1 MIVLLQKTND
11 IVTER
16 IVAQKRLESRSEGSY
31 ASENRKHGAGMADGI
46 GDIELFCAVAE
57 AGGISAGA
65 RQLESSPPAVSRGFS
80 ALEARLGVR
89 LAERS
94 ARRFRLTDEGKLYY
108 KHCQGI
114 VRELRD
120 AEAEVSA
127 RGETARGLLKVGAPM
142 EFGRRRVAPLLAQ
155 FAAKHPELEVHLVLS
170 DAGLEIG
177 QDGLDVA
184 LRVDRPDDQAI
195 ITRKLASARRVLCA
209 APSYLAARETPN
221 SPVDL
226 ASHECLRLARR
237 HRLHDRW
244 RFHTENGVEEI
255 KVTGHLS
262 SSSGDV
268 LHGWALQ
275 GHGLSLE
282 ALWDVTEDLRS
293 GHLIECLA
301 DCRWENI
308 ELFATFLPGQP
319 VPPRI
324 RLFVD
329 FMVSMLVS

>member
-1 MIVLLQKTND
+1 
-11 IVTER
+11 
-16 IVAQKRLESRSEGSY
+16 
-31 ASENRKHGAGMADGI
+31 MAHGI
-46 GDIELFCAVAE
+46 GDIELFCAVVE

-65 RQLESSPPAVSRGFS
+65 RALDSSPPAVSRRLS
-80 ALEARLGVR
+80 ALEARLGVQ

-94 ARRFRLTDEGKLYY
+94 ARRFRLTDEGILYHD
-108 KHCQGI
+108 HCRGI
-114 VRELRD
+114 LTALRD

-142 EFGRRRVAPLLAQ
+142 EFGRRRVAPLLAE
-155 FAAKHPELEVHLVLS
+155 FAAQHAKLEVHLVLS
-170 DAGLEIG
+170 DAGLEVG

-184 LRVDRPDDQAI
+184 LRVDRPDDLSI
-195 ITRKLASARRVLCA
+195 MTRKIASTRRVLCA
-209 APSYLAARETPN
+209 APSYLAAHGMPRVPT
-221 SPVDL
+221 DL

-244 RFHTENGVEEI
+244 RFHTPNGVDEI
-255 KVTGHLS
+255 KVSGHLT

-268 LHGWALQ
+268 RHGWTLE
-275 GHGLSLE
+275 GRGLSLE
-282 ALWDVTEDLRS
+282 ALWDVAEDLR
-293 GHLIECLA
+293 GGRLVECLA
-301 DCRWENI
+301 DCRWDGI

-329 FMVSMLVS
+329 FIVSKLSN